1 MTDQISARVI
11 NELVFMNLIE
21 SLQKL
26 WKLLSS
32 ESLFNIDDFQNAT
45 PDKLALL
52 YSKSLELVTVE
63 EKKQEKYEQELLGL
77 KKELYGYLKK
87 LEEEVKARKHA
98 MQNQETIK
106 RDPAEEENEIFKLE
120 EKIAAVKSDLETIT
134 RSKEGAEF
142 KKISLEGEIDILSEK
157 FKEDKENLE
166 HFRENYAEL
175 KTRKNKLT
183 EGIKKKINESNELI
197 LMIKS
202 LEQNLEKI
210 NKEKPVIDDLDEKLQ
225 KEHDQ
230 MIAQNDAITK
240 RTAEISSIKTKLD
253 EEISKKEAQIKEI
266 SIRKNKIEALY
277 AREGTL
283 QQQLK
288 LENEINTTLILE
300 NEVLLKQH
308 EFMSDKSTSNSLI
321 FLMNESLVNKMTGQ
335 PNENIEL
342 PNDMKNSE
350 GKKFVFSEFEREL
363 REKKILVESLKAQM
377 KNSANGHGLKE
388 KMVQE
393 IATKVTEIEDLLAIS
408 EEELNLLK
416 N

>member
-87 LEEEVKARKHA
+87 LEEEVKARKQA

>member
-1 MTDQISARVI
+1 MTDQISARVK

-32 ESLFNIDDFQNAT
+32 ESLFNIDEFQNAT

-52 YSKSLELVTVE
+52 YSKSLELVIVE

-87 LEEEVKARKHA
+87 LEEEVKARKQA
-98 MQNQETIK
+98 MQNQENVK

-134 RSKEGAEF
+134 RSKEGADF
-142 KKISLEGEIDILSEK
+142 KRISLEGEVEMLSEK

-166 HFRENYAEL
+166 KFRENYAEL
-175 KTRKNKLT
+175 KTRKTKLT

-210 NKEKPVIDDLDEKLQ
+210 NKEKPILDDLGQKLQ
-225 KEHDQ
+225 NEHDQ
-230 MIAQNDAITK
+230 IIAQNDAITK
-240 RTAEISSIKTKLD
+240 RTAEINSIKAKLD
-253 EEISKKEAQIKEI
+253 DEISKKETQIKEI
-266 SIRKNKIEALY
+266 SLRKNKIESLY

-300 NEVLLKQH
+300 NEVLMKQY

-321 FLMNESLVNKMTGQ
+321 FLMNESLVNKMSGQ

-342 PNDMKNSE
+342 PNDLKNSD

-377 KNSANGHGLKE
+377 KNFANGHGLKE

-393 IATKVTEIEDLLAIS
+393 IATKVIEIEDLLAIS

>member
-1 MTDQISARVI
+1 
-11 NELVFMNLIE
+11 MNLIE

-32 ESLFNIDDFQNAT
+32 ESLFNIDEFQNAT
-45 PDKLALL
+45 PDKLSLL
-52 YSKSLELVTVE
+52 YSKSLELVNVE

-87 LEEEVKARKHA
+87 LEEEVKARKMA
-98 MQNQETIK
+98 MQNQENVK

-120 EKIAAVKSDLETIT
+120 EKIAAVKSDLESIT
-134 RSKEGAEF
+134 RSKESAEF
-142 KKISLEGEIDILSEK
+142 KRITLEGEIDLFSEK
-157 FKEDKENLE
+157 FKEEKENLE
-166 HFRENYAEL
+166 KFRENYAEL
-175 KTRKNKLT
+175 KTRKTKLT
-183 EGIKKKINESNELI
+183 EGIKKKINENNELI
-197 LMIKS
+197 LMIRS
-202 LEQNLEKI
+202 LEQNLDKI
-210 NKEKPVIDDLDEKLQ
+210 NKEKPVLDDLGEKLQ

-240 RTAEISSIKTKLD
+240 RTAEINSIKSKLD

-266 SIRKNKIEALY
+266 SMRKNKIEALY

-283 QQQLK
+283 LQQLK

-300 NEVLLKQH
+300 NEVLLKQY

-321 FLMNESLVNKMTGQ
+321 FLMNESLVNKMPGQ
-335 PNENIEL
+335 PNEIIEL
-342 PNDMKNSE
+342 PNDLKNSE
-350 GKKFVFSEFEREL
+350 GKKFAFSEFEREL
-363 REKKILVESLKAQM
+363 REKKMLVESLKAQM

-393 IATKVTEIEDLLAIS
+393 IATKVAEIEDLLAIS